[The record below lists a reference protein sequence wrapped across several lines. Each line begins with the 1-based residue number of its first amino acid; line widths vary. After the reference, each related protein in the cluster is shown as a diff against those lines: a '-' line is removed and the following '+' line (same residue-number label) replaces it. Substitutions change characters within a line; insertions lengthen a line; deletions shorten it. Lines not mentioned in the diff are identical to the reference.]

1 MDITTNRPTKADNL
15 RVIARR
21 TAEQRASLTVALY
34 KRNADALEQMLRK
47 SEATSK
53 RVGGY
58 TAEQLRVHA
67 VAYRRMAEGL
77 PPCAS

>member
-34 KRNADALEQMLRK
+34 KRNADALDQMLRT
-47 SEATSK
+47 SEATGQ

-58 TAEQLRVHA
+58 TAEQLRGHA
-67 VAYRRMAEGL
+67 AAYRLMAQGL
-77 PPCAS
+77 PV

>member
-21 TAEQRASLTVALY
+21 TTEQRASVVALY
-34 KRNADALEQMLRK
+34 QRNADALDQMLRT
-47 SEATSK
+47 SEATGQ

-58 TAEQLRVHA
+58 TAEQLRGHA
-67 VAYRRMAEGL
+67 AAYRLMAQGL
-77 PPCAS
+77 PV